1 MHVVESLY
9 VFADQ
14 CDPVEPHFDLSLP
27 LGWLQI
33 IELKRYLFG
42 LLQEILHEDAL
53 MLLLD
58 DTLEVHID
66 EEIASFIR
74 HDCIT

>member
-1 MHVVESLY
+1 MHVVKSFY

-33 IELKRYLFG
+33 IELKRYLLSF
-42 LLQEILHEDAL
+42 LQEILHEDAL

-58 DTLEVHID
+58 DTFEMHID

-74 HDCIT
+74 HNCVT